1 MNKSLIFGVIEVSKK
16 EFYDSKKAIK
26 LNFVDINNIV
36 ASNKV
41 IGNNETSKYFIGYLG
56 DIDSMVPLCIIL
68 PQMSG
73 CIKYFENG
81 GTNMS
86 FKIEDD
92 EVYLKYSQI
101 WNKVKELLGV
111 KFYNESICD
120 DKNIKTKVKTFTI
133 VVNALFSGNEIPKE
147 RVEYACIA
155 CINVHSVLK
164 VVKISYPQVYLEQC
178 KYKIMKREPKNF
190 TDYETELDSDY
201 ASD

>member
-36 ASNKV
+36 VSNKV
-41 IGNNETSKYFIGYLG
+41 KGNNETSKYCIGYLD

-190 TDYETELDSDY
+190 IDYEIELDFDY